1 MQYLLTAGFNWLIQN
16 GIEKIDANKIHEDD
30 TDGFMLEVDLDYL
43 E

>member
-1 MQYLLTAGFNWLIQN
+1 MQYLSAAGFKWLIQN
-16 GIEKIDANKIHEDD
+16 GNEKIDPNKIHEDD